1 MMEYVPISH
10 VLIITSAMFF
20 IGAYGFLT
28 RRNLVTMLIG
38 VELMLNAV
46 NINFVIF
53 DRYLYPDQIEGH
65 FFALFIIAIAAAE
78 AAVAIA
84 IFINLYRNIRS
95 IDVEEVDKMKY

>member
-1 MMEYVPISH
+1 MIEHVPISH
-10 VLIITSAMFF
+10 VLIVTSIIFF

-53 DRYLYPDQIEGH
+53 DRYLFPDQIEGH

-95 IDVEEVDKMKY
+95 IDVEAVDKMKY

>member
-1 MMEYVPISH
+1 MMEHVPISH
-10 VLIITSAMFF
+10 VLIVTSTMFF

-53 DRYLYPDQIEGH
+53 DRYLFPDQIEGH

-95 IDVEEVDKMKY
+95 IDVEAVDKMKY

>member
-1 MMEYVPISH
+1 MMEHVPISH
-10 VLIITSAMFF
+10 VLIVTCAMFF